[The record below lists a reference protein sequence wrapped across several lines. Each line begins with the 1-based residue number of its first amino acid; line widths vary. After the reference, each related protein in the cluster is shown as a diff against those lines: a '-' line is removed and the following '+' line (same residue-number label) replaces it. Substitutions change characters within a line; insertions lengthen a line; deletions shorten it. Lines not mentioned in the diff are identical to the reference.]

1 MYLLINPA
9 FASKHIVE
17 NCEQERKAWV
27 QDSLSPIPHCSLTN
41 SLNIHCCVTFCLS
54 RPPEPARMTKR
65 GGDRQRERD
74 RVKQA
79 DRRTTDRQT
88 ESQTGRQTHN
98 RQTDRD
104 RQRERQSQRGRQTH
118 NLVPRLLLRCSIAH
132 YATTRLATRLT
143 MQTLTTYC
151 TVLTGDVHTH
161 PPLTALCPLV
171 TYTHT
176 HHVLHCAHQ

>member
-9 FASKHIVE
+9 FVSKRIVE

-27 QDSLSPIPHCSLTN
+27 RDSLSPIPHCSLTN
-41 SLNIHCCVTFCLS
+41 SLNIHCCGTFCLS

-65 GGDRQRERD
+65 GGDRHRER
-74 RVKQA
+74 QN
-79 DRRTTDRQT
+79 
-88 ESQTGRQTHN
+88 QTGRQTHN
-98 RQTDRD
+98 RQTETEN
-104 RQRERQSQRGRQTH
+104 QTGRQTH
-118 NLVPRLLLRCSIAH
+118 NLLPRLLLRCSIAH

-151 TVLTGDVHTH
+151 TVPTSDVHTH
-161 PPLTALCPLV
+161 SPRTALCPPV